1 MDWQKVIP
9 EVLEHWKMTQNE
21 LSDEVGVSACHLSL
35 LRHGKRKD
43 LNFDAGLK
51 IVLLHPEKKELLKG

>member
-1 MDWQKVIP
+1 MKWDKIIP
-9 EVLEHWKMTQNE
+9 EVLEHKGITQLE
-21 LSDEVGVSACHLSL
+21 LAEKTGVSACHLSL

-51 IVLLHPEKKELLKG
+51 IVLLHPNKKELLKG